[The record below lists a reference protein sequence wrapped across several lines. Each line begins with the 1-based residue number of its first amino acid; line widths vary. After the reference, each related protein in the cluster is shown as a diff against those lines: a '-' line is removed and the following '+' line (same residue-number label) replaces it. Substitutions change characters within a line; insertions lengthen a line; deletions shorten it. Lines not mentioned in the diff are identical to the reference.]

1 MIINEKYLQDIDDDD
16 EDDVVDM
23 PNRKVV
29 SDKNSFEHHVI
40 VELKDT
46 YLLIAPTKFQLE
58 KNLK

>member
-16 EDDVVDM
+16 EDEVVDM
-23 PNRKVV
+23 PNRRIV
-29 SDKNSFEHHVI
+29 SDKTTFEHHVI
-40 VELKDT
+40 VELNNT

>member
-16 EDDVVDM
+16 ESEVVDM
-23 PNRKVV
+23 PNKKIV
-29 SDKNSFEHHVI
+29 SDKTTFEHHVI
-40 VELKDT
+40 VELNNT